1 MKFKTIYQ
9 SAIAVVFSVA
19 VGLSAISAEEPKT
32 LSADEIKKAFVGNT
46 MDHEKVYV
54 FWAPDGT
61 LRGRLKRRDM
71 EDTGKY
77 TIRDN
82 GTYCRKWSEWR
93 GGTEQCANIKKAGD
107 IYARVALDGTVAS
120 TFKILKGNP
129 EGL

>member
-1 MKFKTIYQ
+1 MKLKTIYQ
-9 SAIAVVFSVA
+9 TAIAVVFSVA
-19 VGLSAISAEEPKT
+19 VGLSAVSAEEPKT

-61 LRGRLKRRDM
+61 LKGKLKGRDV

-77 TIRDN
+77 TIKDD
-82 GTYCRKWSEWR
+82 GTYCRAWSEWR
-93 GGTEQCANIKKAGD
+93 GGTEQCAKIKKAGD
-107 IYARVALDGTVAS
+107 FYARVALDGTVAS
-120 TFKILKGNP
+120 TFNILKGNP

>member
-1 MKFKTIYQ
+1 MTLKTIYQ
-9 SAIAVVFSVA
+9 TVLAIVFSTVVGVSA
-19 VGLSAISAEEPKT
+19 VSAEEPKT
-32 LSADEIKKAFVGNT
+32 LSADEIRKAFVGNT
-46 MDHEKVYV
+46 MDTEKSYV

-61 LRGRLKRRDM
+61 WKGKSKRGHT
-71 EDTGKY
+71 DTGKY
-77 TIRDN
+77 TIKDD